1 MSQGRARTWLAGE
14 EGKAGRRALGA
25 GVGTPGGGEPSRSLG
40 SSSAPV
46 RAFLA
51 ISASCRFVRGLSAC
65 PNNN

>member
-1 MSQGRARTWLAGE
+1 
-14 EGKAGRRALGA
+14 
-25 GVGTPGGGEPSRSLG
+25 
-40 SSSAPV
+40 V